1 MSLGVRPKGGS
12 LNGVSPCPRVSPNG
26 GSPNGRSP
34 RVSPSPN
41 GLSPRTRKVI
51 NPVGVNHGTSLK
63 QREIELGKPVQK
75 NCTFLTGRLPLVGLL
90 SGPRLLISNQKMSC
104 TIKVTTEKFT
114 SQ

>member
-41 GLSPRTRKVI
+41 GLSPRTRRVI
-51 NPVGVNHGTSLK
+51 NTVGVNHGTSLK
-63 QREIELGKPVQK
+63 QREIELEEAQHVSHGMKRS
-75 NCTFLTGRLPLVGLL
+75 F
-90 SGPRLLISNQKMSC
+90 
-104 TIKVTTEKFT
+104 
-114 SQ
+114 